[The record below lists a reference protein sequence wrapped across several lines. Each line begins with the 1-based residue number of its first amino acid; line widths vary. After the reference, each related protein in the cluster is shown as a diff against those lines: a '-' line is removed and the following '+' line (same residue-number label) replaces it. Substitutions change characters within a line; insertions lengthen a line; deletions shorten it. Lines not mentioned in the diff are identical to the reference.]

1 MACILLYRGS
11 VAASVALHRQL
22 LVNVLHSSLSF
33 FDTTPVGRVLNRFA
47 KDVDVID
54 NALAGKLSAW
64 LGCTMKVVSSISV
77 LSFVTPQILATIVPL
92 VVLYAFIQVLAL

>member
-1 MACILLYRGS
+1 M
-11 VAASVALHRQL
+11 
-22 LVNVLHSSLSF
+22 
-33 FDTTPVGRVLNRFA
+33 LNRFA